1 MAPEGKLRLPFSP
14 RCGEEAP
21 TPKQD
26 KLQVLA
32 GLSGVEPQVLRFGGR
47 QRVDEG
53 AAAWRRRWVPQD
65 RAMVDAFLSLPEP
78 QRKPVRELVTALVT
92 ALARAAQAGG
102 QVWRRIATA
111 PAMR

>member
-1 MAPEGKLRLPFSP
+1 MG
-14 RCGEEAP
+14 
-21 TPKQD
+21 
-26 KLQVLA
+26 
-32 GLSGVEPQVLRFGGR
+32 
-47 QRVDEG
+47 
-53 AAAWRRRWVPQD
+53 PQD

-102 QVWRRIATA
+102 QVWRRIAAA